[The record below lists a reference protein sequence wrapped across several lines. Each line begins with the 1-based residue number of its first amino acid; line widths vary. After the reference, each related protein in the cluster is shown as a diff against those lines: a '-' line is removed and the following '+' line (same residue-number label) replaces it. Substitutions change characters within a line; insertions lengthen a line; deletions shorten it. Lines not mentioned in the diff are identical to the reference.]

1 MALQLHVIV
10 VDVLRSEVK
19 RKKMRHLI
27 QKLCP
32 PKHRHLVPI
41 RSMKIRWNTTYA
53 EILHGID
60 LKPVYHV

>member
-1 MALQLHVIV
+1 MSLQLHAIV

-27 QKLCP
+27 RKLCI

-53 EILHGID
+53 EILRGID
-60 LKPVYHV
+60 LKPVSYI

>member
-1 MALQLHVIV
+1 MVLQLHAIV

-27 QKLCP
+27 RKLCA

-53 EILHGID
+53 EILRGID
-60 LKPVYHV
+60 LKPVCCV